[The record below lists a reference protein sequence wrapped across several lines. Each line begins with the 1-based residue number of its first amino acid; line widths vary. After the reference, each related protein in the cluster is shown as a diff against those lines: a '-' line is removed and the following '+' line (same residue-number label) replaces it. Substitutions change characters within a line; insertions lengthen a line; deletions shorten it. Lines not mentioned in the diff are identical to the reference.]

1 MTPVI
6 EPISLETALEIHRR
20 KIERFGGTHGVRD
33 QGLLEAA
40 LAQSW
45 QSFAEIE
52 LYPSLEEKAARLG
65 YEIITQHPFSDGNKR
80 TGAALI
86 GVLLRANGV
95 RFQPRSADYISI
107 VIAVASS
114 AAGYEDLLEFV
125 RANCS

>member
-1 MTPVI
+1 MTPAI

-45 QSFAEIE
+45 QSFAGIE

-65 YEIITQHPFSDGNKR
+65 YEIITQHPFADGNKR

-95 RFQPRSADYISI
+95 RFKPRSADYISI
-107 VIAVASS
+107 VVAVASS